1 MLGLCED
8 CGSRHSCRWSDP
20 RSVACSHYRG
30 GDEVDSPDDPPML
43 AFTEECRIAY
53 ETTRRPHWSV
63 TR

>member
-1 MLGLCED
+1 
-8 CGSRHSCRWSDP
+8 
-20 RSVACSHYRG
+20 VACSHYRG

-53 ETTRRPHWSV
+53 ETTRRPYWSV